1 MSVTMIRSMAV
12 PLVLALV
19 LVACGQKP
27 GVHVEGDALAGG
39 QQGTGDDGMG
49 GDGSGGAEAG
59 GDEFAVDGDVDD
71 GDLSTD
77 GGASA
82 GEAGGDD
89 TGTETGDGGTDGG
102 GDGGDEGSG
111 GEAGGDGGGD
121 EGAQQGTRE
130 PQGQDRTG
138 VDDDTITLAVHAP
151 VTGAAPLPSTSFE
164 EARDLYW
171 RWVTEEQGET
181 VLGRSNVEVIFADDR
196 FEPSTAR
203 QVCRQLADRAFLVV
217 GGGGTDQIQACG
229 QLSAQTNVP
238 YFSPGVTQ
246 AGLEGNPWY
255 FPASMTYAQQGDL
268 LAQLVS
274 SRFGDAKTAAIVT
287 QTPNFDDAVAGWEQ
301 GVQQHGVNYDQTLR
315 HPRGDT
321 SWYSGYANQLA
332 DAGVEVVY
340 MNMSPLD
347 YIRFAQ
353 VARDQGHEFEFV
365 GVGVTM
371 GLNDV
376 LGSGCPAVENGT
388 FFSPIPALEAVD
400 DIDPEFNQAAQ
411 ALGTPNDDLALALWG
426 IAKAQHEL
434 FKKYESTF
442 GDDLTRE
449 DFRAVVE
456 SAGEVSGGVF
466 PPVNYSPDVDF
477 GGQGVHVL
485 EADCGAEEYRNGGTF
500 ESGF

>member
-1 MSVTMIRSMAV
+1 MSLTMIRSMAV

-27 GVHVEGDALAGG
+27 GVQVEGDTLAGG
-39 QQGTGDDGMG
+39 PQADDGMG
-49 GDGSGGAEAG
+49 GDGTGGGGAEVGA
-59 GDEFAVDGDVDD
+59 DEFDVDV
-71 GDLSTD
+71 
-77 GGASA
+77 
-82 GEAGGDD
+82 
-89 TGTETGDGGTDGG
+89 DGG
-102 GDGGDEGSG
+102 GDGAASTEDGATAGDGGDGAAAGDGSGGGGDGDG
-111 GEAGGDGGGD
+111 GEAGNGSDGGDGG
-121 EGAQQGTRE
+121 EGSQQGTRE
-130 PQGQDRTG
+130 PQGSDRTG
-138 VDDDTITLAVHAP
+138 VEDDTITIAVHAP
-151 VTGAAPLPSTSFE
+151 VTGAAPLPATSFE

-181 VLGRSNVEVIFADDR
+181 ILGRSNVEVIFADDR
-196 FEPSTAR
+196 YEPSTAR

-229 QLSAQTNVP
+229 QLAAQTNVP
-238 YFSPGVTQ
+238 YFSPGVTE

-255 FPASMTYAQQGDL
+255 FPASMTYGQQGDL
-268 LAQLVS
+268 LAQMVS
-274 SRFGDAKTAAIVT
+274 SRFGDAKTGAIIT
-287 QTPNFDDAVAGWEQ
+287 QTPNFDGAAQGWEQ

-340 MNMSPLD
+340 VNTSPLD

-353 VARDQGHEFEFV
+353 VARDQGHDFQFV

-371 GLNDV
+371 GLNAV
-376 LGSGCPAVENGT
+376 LNSGCPAVDDGI
-388 FFSPIPALEAVD
+388 FFSPIPALEAMD
-400 DIDPEFNQAAQ
+400 EIDPEFKQAAQ
-411 ALGTPNDDLALALWG
+411 ALGTPDDDLAVALWG

-485 EADCGAEEYRNGGTF
+485 EADCGSEQYRDGGTF
-500 ESGF
+500 QSSF